1 MSFLSNELSDSVP
14 WYVEPAHYA
23 PDSMMASFGASEEIW
38 EFTGEPGDALIADTR
53 RLLHSGSRC
62 SEDRLLFVADYTS
75 GFAYSSRTPHHDP
88 WKLGTESDQL
98 SLFQR
103 LDLGHA
109 ISAKGL
115 NFGFWAPSRQPPNLG
130 VEEA

>member
-1 MSFLSNELSDSVP
+1 
-14 WYVEPAHYA
+14 
-23 PDSMMASFGASEEIW
+23 MASFGASEEIW
-38 EFTGEPGDALIADTR
+38 EFTGEPGHALIADTR

-88 WKLGTESDQL
+88 WKLGTESDRL

-103 LDLGHA
+103 LALGHP

-115 NFGFWAPSRQPPNLG
+115 NLGSGRHRDNLRTL
-130 VEEA
+130 VSKKHERRFDERTH